1 MAGSWIFYTTFPKI
15 PLINPEFKN
24 IAQFAPPLGFLIGTI
39 QSYIFLFLTT
49 NSWSIYASALIC
61 LASGYLITGG
71 LHIDGLMDTF
81 DGIFAGKKKRLK
93 AMKDSKVGSFGVQA
107 LVFITLIQIACIL
120 KIQNLIIFVLP
131 ICLFWGRFSNLFF
144 IEKFKYM
151 SYKKKSIS
159 HKKFWNGFKKESLI
173 SIIFLLIFIAYQF
186 VSITSQAILIKFL
199 ILILIGIFLSYSIP
213 NILGKKIGGFNG
225 DACGASVVLVET
237 AMLFM
242 HAIRT
247 VLLLSGRSSKTFFKN
262 FLVFI
267 FGYFFT
273 IIKYTKSITRNCEP
287 NFSIFLGIFKRIF

>member
-1 MAGSWIFYTTFPKI
+1 LAGSWIFYTTFPKI

-93 AMKDSKVGSFGVQA
+93 AMKDSKVGAFGVQA

-120 KIQNLIIFVLP
+120 KIQNLVIFILP

-151 SYKKKSIS
+151 SYEKKSIS
-159 HKKFWNGFKKESLI
+159 HKKFWNGLKKESLI
-173 SIIFLLIFIAYQF
+173 SIIFLLIFIAYQL

-199 ILILIGIFLSYSIP
+199 ILFLIGLFLSYSIP
-213 NILGKKIGGFNG
+213 NILGNKIGGFNG

-242 HAIRT
+242 HAI
-247 VLLLSGRSSKTFFKN
+247 LL
-262 FLVFI
+262 
-267 FGYFFT
+267 
-273 IIKYTKSITRNCEP
+273 
-287 NFSIFLGIFKRIF
+287 

>member
-24 IAQFAPPLGFLIGTI
+24 IAQFAPLLGFFIGII
-39 QSYIFLFLTT
+39 QSYIFILLKA
-49 NSWSIYASALIC
+49 NSWSIYESALIC

-71 LHIDGLMDTF
+71 LHLDGLMDTF

-93 AMKDSKVGSFGVQA
+93 AMKDSKIGAFGVQS
-107 LVFITLIQIACIL
+107 LVFITLIQIACII
-120 KIQNLIIFVLP
+120 KIQNQIIIILP

-186 VSITSQAILIKFL
+186 VLITSQAILIKFL
-199 ILILIGIFLSYSIP
+199 ILILIGILLSYSIP
-213 NILGKKIGGFNG
+213 MILGNKIGGFNG
-225 DACGASVVLVET
+225 DACGASVVIVET
-237 AMLFM
+237 TMLLM
-242 HAIRT
+242 HAI
-247 VLLLSGRSSKTFFKN
+247 LL
-262 FLVFI
+262 
-267 FGYFFT
+267 
-273 IIKYTKSITRNCEP
+273 
-287 NFSIFLGIFKRIF
+287 

>member
-15 PLINPEFKN
+15 PFINPEFKN
-24 IAQFAPPLGFLIGTI
+24 IAQFAPPLGFFIGTI
-39 QSYIFLFLTT
+39 QSYIFIILRA
-49 NSWSIYASALIC
+49 NCWSIYASALIC

-71 LHIDGLMDTF
+71 LHLDGLMDTF

-93 AMKDSKVGSFGVQA
+93 AMKDSKVGSFGVQS
-107 LVFITLIQIACIL
+107 LVFITLIQISCLL
-120 KIQNLIIFVLP
+120 KIQTQVITVLP

-173 SIIFLLIFIAYQF
+173 SIIFVLIFIANQS
-186 VSITSQAILIKFL
+186 VSITSITLLFKFL
-199 ILILIGIFLSYSIP
+199 ILILIGILLSYFIP
-213 NILGKKIGGFNG
+213 NILGNKIGGFNG

-242 HAIRT
+242 YAT
-247 VLLLSGRSSKTFFKN
+247 LL
-262 FLVFI
+262 
-267 FGYFFT
+267 
-273 IIKYTKSITRNCEP
+273 
-287 NFSIFLGIFKRIF
+287 

>member
-24 IAQFAPPLGFLIGTI
+24 IAQFAPPLGFFIGTI
-39 QSYIFLFLTT
+39 QSYIFIFLSI

-71 LHIDGLMDTF
+71 LHLDGLMDTF

-93 AMKDSKVGSFGVQA
+93 AMKDSKVGSFGVQS
-107 LVFITLIQIACIL
+107 LFFITLIQIACIL
-120 KIQNLIIFVLP
+120 KIQNQIIIVLP

-144 IEKFKYM
+144 IEKFKYK

-173 SIIFLLIFIAYQF
+173 SIVFLLIFIAYQF

-199 ILILIGIFLSYSIP
+199 FLILIGIFFSYSIP
-213 NILGKKIGGFNG
+213 NILGNKIGGFNG

-242 HAIRT
+242 NAI
-247 VLLLSGRSSKTFFKN
+247 LL
-262 FLVFI
+262 
-267 FGYFFT
+267 
-273 IIKYTKSITRNCEP
+273 
-287 NFSIFLGIFKRIF
+287 

>member
-24 IAQFAPPLGFLIGTI
+24 IAQFAPPLGFFIGTI
-39 QSYIFLFLTT
+39 QSYIFLFLRT
-49 NSWSIYASALIC
+49 NSWSIYASTLIC

-107 LVFITLIQIACIL
+107 LVFTTLIQIACIL

-144 IEKFKYM
+144 IEKFKYV

-173 SIIFLLIFIAYQF
+173 SIIFLLMFVGYQF
-186 VSITSQAILIKFL
+186 TSITSQALLIEFL
-199 ILILIGIFLSYSIP
+199 FLFFSGIFVSYYIP

-242 HAIRT
+242 HAI
-247 VLLLSGRSSKTFFKN
+247 
-262 FLVFI
+262 FL
-267 FGYFFT
+267 
-273 IIKYTKSITRNCEP
+273 
-287 NFSIFLGIFKRIF
+287 

>member
-24 IAQFAPPLGFLIGTI
+24 IAQFAQTIGFLIGTI
-39 QSYIFLFLTT
+39 QSYIFLFLRT
-49 NSWSIYASALIC
+49 NSWSIYASTLIC

-81 DGIFAGKKKRLK
+81 DGIFAGKKKLLK
-93 AMKDSKVGSFGVQA
+93 AMKDSKVGSFGVQS

-120 KIQNLIIFVLP
+120 KIQNQIIIILP

-144 IEKFKYM
+144 IENFKYM

-173 SIIFLLIFIAYQF
+173 SIIFLLIFIAYQIF
-186 VSITSQAILIKFL
+186 SITSQAILINFL
-199 ILILIGIFLSYSIP
+199 FLILIGIFLSYFIP
-213 NILGKKIGGFNG
+213 KILGNKIGGFNG

-237 AMLFM
+237 SMLFM
-242 HAIRT
+242 HAI
-247 VLLLSGRSSKTFFKN
+247 VL
-262 FLVFI
+262 
-267 FGYFFT
+267 
-273 IIKYTKSITRNCEP
+273 
-287 NFSIFLGIFKRIF
+287 